1 MFFVRFLFLIDD
13 DLHGLG
19 EDSLSEDLNSWV
31 EKSLRSAGQHNS
43 FSCML
48 VVTSFCT
55 SKESQ
60 AENFETTCLY
70 RIDRSKKMGK
80 LMFSALQVYPY
91 KSELLRNA
99 KSLLSGIKSDEKHT
113 KRKKRWLLGI
123 ATTKYDRKNF
133 KKAKFLKDRFLPE
146 FSLREDDIFYES
158 VRTYVEGLSGVC
170 NIEGEFDAIQDDML
184 SVDMPS
190 IKKLISCLD
199 NMTIRGLYL
208 LAEII
213 SGDSVKLKRTRC
225 ELKRIVK
232 SFLSSA
238 LSNQN
243 HNCYQREILK
253 QLFELIHASRSQFGH
268 AAVKKV
274 FGDLTKFSAQTLNAM
289 HRKLKGEKA
298 TTPQLRSGRKTW
310 RSLNVLITR
319 VREISKEMRSKL
331 DKGDELPE
339 PLAKAM
345 AVADL
350 SLKLA
355 SHKDIFSN
363 RFDQLASKAKYLQD
377 DIMKAIWKLEKVGTP
392 ELKKLML
399 LSKTKPGTSEKLFR
413 SALKELLTEF
423 LFQCNDLDIPK
434 SLLDSLDVING
445 SSVDRPLQSLQ
456 EEKMNQEIEEILNFS
471 AGTKQLALDLLP
483 DYGFDED
490 FADAYM
496 EQLVESDVE
505 DDYEDSQIGETSC
518 FTNGNCEAVASEPT
532 RNQYHALQDAS
543 DQTSMLTHKLIG
555 CVLWEF
561 AKLEGLNLNKS
572 QNLYLTGDN
581 QIEGVKGKR
590 KKSLP
595 CKEDSRNLIIVKAV
609 EMLAPFLDGGAMEKL
624 KKIIH

>member
-1 MFFVRFLFLIDD
+1 M
-13 DLHGLG
+13 
-19 EDSLSEDLNSWV
+19 
-31 EKSLRSAGQHNS
+31 
-43 FSCML
+43 
-48 VVTSFCT
+48 
-55 SKESQ
+55 
-60 AENFETTCLY
+60 
-70 RIDRSKKMGK
+70 KK
-80 LMFSALQVYPY
+80 AYPY

-146 FSLREDDIFYES
+146 SSLREDDIFYES

-190 IKKLISCLD
+190 IKKLLSCLD

-243 HNCYQREILK
+243 HNCYQREILR

-268 AAVKKV
+268 ATVEKV

-289 HRKLKGEKA
+289 HRKLKGEKT
-298 TTPQLRSGRKTW
+298 TTPQLRSGRKSW
-310 RSLNVLITR
+310 RSRNVLIMR
-319 VREISKEMRSKL
+319 VREISKEMRSKF

-345 AVADL
+345 VVANL

-355 SHKDIFSN
+355 NHKDIFLN
-363 RFDQLASKAKYLQD
+363 RFDQLASEANSLQD
-377 DIMKAIWKLEKVGTP
+377 DIMKAIWRLENVSKLE
-392 ELKKLML
+392 LKRLRL
-399 LSKTKPGTSEKLFR
+399 LSETKPGTSEKLFR
-413 SALKELLTEF
+413 IALKELLTEY
-423 LFQCNDLDIPK
+423 LFQCDDLDIPK
-434 SLLDSLDVING
+434 SILDSLDVING
-445 SSVDRPLQSLQ
+445 SSVDGPLQSIQ
-456 EEKMNQEIEEILNFS
+456 EEKIKQEVENILNFS
-471 AGTKQLALDLLP
+471 SGTKQLAFDLLL

-490 FADAYM
+490 FEDAYM
-496 EQLVESDVE
+496 KQLVESDGD
-505 DDYEDSQIGETSC
+505 DDYEDSQMGETNC
-518 FTNGNCEAVASEPT
+518 FSNGDCEAEESEPT
-532 RNQYHALQDAS
+532 RNQYHALQDAC

-555 CVLWEF
+555 GMLWEF

-581 QIEGVKGKR
+581 QIEDVKGKR
-590 KKSLP
+590 KRSPP
-595 CKEDSRNLIIVKAV
+595 CEGNSVIVRAI
-609 EMLAPFLDGGAMEKL
+609 EMLAPLSDSAAMERL
-624 KKIIH
+624 KKIMS